1 MEANNYS
8 EQGVKESDVIK
19 IIKKAMSE
27 PEIAIL
33 FFQSIERFIK
43 EGVIYKSLYKN
54 VVSDYETVVNELS
67 VAARILRENQ
77 LEDTWREKLRE
88 QKKMEEHEDEK
99 LSKC

>member
-8 EQGVKESDVIK
+8 EQGVKESDVVE
-19 IIKKAMSE
+19 IIKTAIIK
-27 PEIAIL
+27 PEIAMIL
-33 FFQSIERFIK
+33 LQSVETIVKDAIA
-43 EGVIYKSLYKN
+43 YKSLYKQ

-67 VAARILRENQ
+67 VANRILRENQ

-88 QKKMEEHEDEK
+88 QEEHEDEK

>member
-19 IIKKAMSE
+19 IIKKAMAE

-33 FFQSIERFIK
+33 FFQSIGGFIK
-43 EGVIYKSLYKN
+43 EGVTYKSLYKN

-67 VAARILRENQ
+67 VAVRILRENQ

-88 QKKMEEHEDEK
+88 QK
-99 LSKC
+99 